1 MVKTLRIFAVCAA
14 LLIVAGGGMS
24 FARACGPEAGAVPA
38 VEVLGH
44 GWKRHVYS
52 PWLETTNWYVEPVG
66 SDVKGFQYRV
76 VLRNVAR
83 RAVRSVEWE
92 YRFVSPADGSLVALH
107 RFSNNA
113 RIKPGKVRE
122 LTAFSV
128 KPPTDILDASAS
140 RGGRPDYVE
149 QIAIRAV
156 VFDDGSR
163 LTF

>member
-1 MVKTLRIFAVCAA
+1 MVKTLRILAVFAA
-14 LLIVAGGGMS
+14 LLLVAGGGPS
-24 FARACGPEAGAVPA
+24 FARVCGPAAGAESA

-52 PWLETTNWYVEPVG
+52 PWLETTNWYVEADR

-107 RFSNNA
+107 HFSNNA

-128 KPPTDILDASAS
+128 KPPTDILDASAAH
-140 RGGRPDYVE
+140 GGRPDFVE
-149 QIAIRAV
+149 EVAIRAV